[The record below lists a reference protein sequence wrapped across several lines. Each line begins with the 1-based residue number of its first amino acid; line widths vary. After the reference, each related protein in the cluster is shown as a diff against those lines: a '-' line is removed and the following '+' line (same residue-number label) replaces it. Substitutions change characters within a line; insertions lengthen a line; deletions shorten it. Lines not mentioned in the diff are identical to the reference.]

1 MMGILSQKY
10 YINYFLF
17 LIVISSTIVFC
28 EAIDDNIYDNDEN
41 SRSAA
46 VDFSTN
52 CIRGPVASMTPPIT
66 QNFIM
71 KIGATIEQRNARD
84 VYIKGFGNMTLLFQP
99 TANPDKLNV
108 KLTDIRLEIYPFNL
122 PLPPGSPQKIIRSNR
137 IALDGSNFD
146 IKAFNGTLDRRT
158 KKVALKFVII
168 LDPDKIPEM
177 KALGIREPLKAIAI
191 EEGTMDIEKGLIATY
206 SEPFNLGSGPQY
218 ITVSGDQF
226 SSCKPAFSDCS
237 SDPLSCCSGSCV
249 FGICDCIEVGERIPS
264 GSSEDVCCSGDAKAN
279 LCCAKDGM
287 ETDESY
293 NCCEGLTYSRRS
305 GRCLTPT
312 DACIEDGCQ
321 WTRSS
326 CSCEERDCLRNP
338 YCVWTGRDCYCED
351 MPETG

>member
-84 VYIKGFGNMTLLFQP
+84 VYIKGFGNMTLLFEP

-108 KLTDIRLEIYPFNL
+108 KLTDIRLEIDPFNL

-168 LDPDKIPEM
+168 LDP
-177 KALGIREPLKAIAI
+177 
-191 EEGTMDIEKGLIATY
+191 
-206 SEPFNLGSGPQY
+206 GS
-218 ITVSGDQF
+218 
-226 SSCKPAFSDCS
+226 
-237 SDPLSCCSGSCV
+237 
-249 FGICDCIEVGERIPS
+249 
-264 GSSEDVCCSGDAKAN
+264 
-279 LCCAKDGM
+279 
-287 ETDESY
+287 
-293 NCCEGLTYSRRS
+293 
-305 GRCLTPT
+305 
-312 DACIEDGCQ
+312 
-321 WTRSS
+321 
-326 CSCEERDCLRNP
+326 
-338 YCVWTGRDCYCED
+338 
-351 MPETG
+351 